1 MNVLLTG
8 VAGYIGSVCAEELI
22 REGHTVYGIDNFS
35 EGHRA
40 AIPPQVH
47 FHECDLND
55 SDGLERVFASA
66 HIDAVMHFAAF
77 ALVGESVKNPSW
89 AYKANVA
96 YGINLLDAMAHHGVK
111 KIVFSSSA
119 ATYGEPHS
127 VPIREDHLQT
137 PINPYGRSKL
147 IFEQILAEYREWTG
161 LQYVCLRY
169 FNAAGASPERGEH
182 HRLETHLIAL
192 LLEVAAGRRTRFEI
206 HGGDYATMD
215 GSCIRDFVHVL
226 DIADAHRRTLEQI
239 DRLSGE
245 AFNLG
250 TSHGYSVVE
259 VVEAARRITGKPIP
273 AVTGPR
279 RPGDPAVLVAT
290 SEKIERET
298 GWTAKNSGLDNIVR
312 TAWEWKTRHPDG
324 YGG

>member
-1 MNVLLTG
+1 MNILLTG

-22 REGHTVYGIDNFS
+22 REGHTVFGIDNFS

-40 AIPPQVH
+40 AIPTEVRFQ
-47 FHECDLND
+47 ECDLKD
-55 SDGLERVFASA
+55 TERLDRVFSA
-66 HIDAVMHFAAF
+66 APIEAVMHFAAF

-96 YGINLLDAMAHHGVK
+96 YGINLLDAMANHGVK

-119 ATYGEPHS
+119 ATYGEPHN
-127 VPIREDHLQT
+127 VPIREDHPQA

-147 IFEQILAEYREWTG
+147 IFEQILAEYREWAG

-192 LLEVAAGRRTRFEI
+192 LLEVAAGRRARFEI
-206 HGGDYATMD
+206 HGGDYPTKD

-250 TSHGYSVVE
+250 TSHGYSVSE

-273 AVTGPR
+273 AAIGAR

-290 SEKIERET
+290 AEKIERET
-298 GWTAKNSGLDNIVR
+298 GWKANHSGLDTIIQ
-312 TAWEWKTRHPDG
+312 TAWEWKLSHPDG
-324 YGG
+324 YGD